1 MAARRTWGGP
11 PLLLLL
17 HLLLL
22 LLAGCAR
29 LAGAFNLDHD
39 SVLRKDG
46 DPGSYFG
53 FSMAMHRQVSPTDKR
68 MLLVGAP
75 RAKALSRQ
83 TSKVTGGLYNCD
95 FSDPSNSCK
104 RVEFDNDE
112 NSKVESKENQWMGV
126 TVNSQ
131 GPGGMVVTCAHRYQK
146 RKHVNTADESREITG
161 RCYTFSQHLTI
172 AEGSDEENGNWHF
185 CNGRLRGH
193 ERFGSCQQGLSAT
206 FDKNYHYLI
215 FGAPGAYNW
224 KGVVRLE
231 QRNNTLFEMGIYSD
245 GPFETGDESKMD
257 PNLVPVPPT
266 SYLGF
271 SLDSGMAVVEK
282 ETLTVVAGAPR
293 ANHSGAVLLMK
304 KGTESNILLADF
316 ILEGEGLASSFGY
329 DLAVLDLN
337 KDGWMDIVVG
347 APQYFEKDQT
357 IGGAAYVYINKAGA
371 WDKVTPT
378 RINGPENSMFGLAV
392 ENLGDIN
399 QDLYNDFA
407 VGAPYDD
414 GGTGAVYIYHGSAEG
429 LSSKEA
435 SQTLRGKPMNA
446 KLFGYSL
453 AGNMDLDL
461 NNYPD
466 MAVGSL
472 SDSVF
477 VYRARPVVDII
488 KRVTIVP
495 NKLDLINKNCG
506 DTICI
511 NVTACFKYS
520 ASAANYNP
528 LLVVTYSLEV
538 EAERRKRG
546 LLPRV
551 VFSGNKY
558 MITGSMALN
567 SQNKEQCLKES
578 IKMLDNI
585 RDKLHGIPL
594 DVSVNILP
602 SKRVGRQASVAELPP
617 ILDPKKPVSVRSE
630 MSFLKQGCG
639 TDNVCQSN
647 LVVTSRFCNKK
658 PNQDVF
664 TPIPL
669 EGGVPLVSL
678 SDQKEIALE
687 ITVTNNKGDDAYE
700 ASLNATFP
708 NTLSYS
714 TFRVLQNADVA
725 CAANKNGSHAE
736 CELGNPF
743 KRDSKVTFYI
753 ILSTAGISLNTTEL
767 EIDLVLDTTSEQ
779 KKIEHVKARAKVA
792 FELLLSLSGQ
802 AQPSQVYYSGEVK
815 GESAM
820 RTESDVGSAIRY
832 QFKII
837 NLGKPLTNYG
847 TTTLVI
853 NWPQE
858 VMIGKRLLYIV
869 DISATGLKK
878 FNCAPANQINPLGLT
893 KVRETNRK
901 RRAIDDKSNTEG
913 SVALLTDKREYKT
926 LSCGSGAL
934 CVDLLCPL
942 QELDSNAVITINAR
956 LWNGT
961 FIEDFSK
968 LNYVDIN
975 VKASLSMVG
984 AGQNI
989 VLKNSVTQVR
999 VTVFPERQAHQHGGL
1014 PWWIILVAI
1023 LLGLLLLALL
1033 IFLLWKCGFFKR
1045 TKYEDRVPSYNAVRI
1060 KKEARDDKA
1069 EQDNWEKLEKK
1080 PWITSWKDN
1089 EHYS

>member
-1 MAARRTWGGP
+1 MFKAWLRITQ
-11 PLLLLL
+11 L
-17 HLLLL
+17 
-22 LLAGCAR
+22 
-29 LAGAFNLDHD
+29 NLC
-39 SVLRKDG
+39 V
-46 DPGSYFG
+46 
-53 FSMAMHRQVSPTDKR
+53 
-68 MLLVGAP
+68 
-75 RAKALSRQ
+75 
-83 TSKVTGGLYNCD
+83 
-95 FSDPSNSCK
+95 
-104 RVEFDNDE
+104 
-112 NSKVESKENQWMGV
+112 
-126 TVNSQ
+126 
-131 GPGGMVVTCAHRYQK
+131 
-146 RKHVNTADESREITG
+146 
-161 RCYTFSQHLTI
+161 
-172 AEGSDEENGNWHF
+172 
-185 CNGRLRGH
+185 
-193 ERFGSCQQGLSAT
+193 
-206 FDKNYHYLI
+206 
-215 FGAPGAYNW
+215 
-224 KGVVRLE
+224 
-231 QRNNTLFEMGIYSD
+231 
-245 GPFETGDESKMD
+245 
-257 PNLVPVPPT
+257 
-266 SYLGF
+266 
-271 SLDSGMAVVEK
+271 
-282 ETLTVVAGAPR
+282 
-293 ANHSGAVLLMK
+293 HS
-304 KGTESNILLADF
+304 
-316 ILEGEGLASSFGY
+316 
-329 DLAVLDLN
+329 
-337 KDGWMDIVVG
+337 
-347 APQYFEKDQT
+347 
-357 IGGAAYVYINKAGA
+357 
-371 WDKVTPT
+371 
-378 RINGPENSMFGLAV
+378 
-392 ENLGDIN
+392 
-399 QDLYNDFA
+399 
-407 VGAPYDD
+407 
-414 GGTGAVYIYHGSAEG
+414 
-429 LSSKEA
+429 
-435 SQTLRGKPMNA
+435 
-446 KLFGYSL
+446 
-453 AGNMDLDL
+453 
-461 NNYPD
+461 
-466 MAVGSL
+466 
-472 SDSVF
+472 
-477 VYRARPVVDII
+477 
-488 KRVTIVP
+488 
-495 NKLDLINKNCG
+495 
-506 DTICI
+506 I
-511 NVTACFKYS
+511 NVTACFSYS

-551 VFSGNKY
+551 VFFSGNKY
-558 MITGSMALN
+558 SITGSMALN

-594 DVSVNILP
+594 DVSVEILP
-602 SKRVGRQASVAELPP
+602 SKRVGRQASLVELPP
-617 ILDPKKPVSVRSE
+617 ILDPKKPVSIRSE

-708 NTLSYS
+708 NALSYS
-714 TFRVLQNADVA
+714 TFRVIQNAPVT

-736 CELGNPF
+736 CDLGNPF

-779 KKIEHVKARAKVA
+779 KKMDHVKVRAKVA
-792 FELLLSLSGQ
+792 FELQLSLSGQ

-832 QFKII
+832 EFRII

-853 NWPQE
+853 NWPKE
-858 VMIGKRLLYIV
+858 VIHGKRLLYIM

-878 FNCAPANQINPLGLT
+878 FNCSPANQINPLGLIKEPT
-893 KVRETNRK
+893 SNRK
-901 RRAIDDKSNTEG
+901 RRAIDDKSSTEG
-913 SVALLTDKREYKT
+913 SVALLTDKRESKT
-926 LSCGSGAL
+926 LSCGSGGSDDSGAL
-934 CVDLLCPL
+934 CEEFTCPL
-942 QELDSNAVITINAR
+942 QELDSNAVITVNAR

-968 LNYVDIN
+968 LNYVYID
-975 VKASLSMVG
+975 VKASLRMVG

-989 VLKNSVTQVR
+989 VLKKSDTLLR

-1045 TKYEDRVPSYNAVRI
+1045 TKYEDRVPSYNAMRI
-1060 KKEARDDKA
+1060 KKEERDDKA
-1069 EQDNWEKLEKK
+1069 EQVNWEKLEKK